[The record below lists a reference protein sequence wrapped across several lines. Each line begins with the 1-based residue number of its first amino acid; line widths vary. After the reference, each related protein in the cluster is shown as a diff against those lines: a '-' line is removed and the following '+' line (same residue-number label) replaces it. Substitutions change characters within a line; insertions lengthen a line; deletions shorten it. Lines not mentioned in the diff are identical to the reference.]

1 MISSSGMQDDNHIFH
16 SCDTVKIVGGFPL
29 AGKGWFTLATVFKML
44 AHLRW
49 NMVFLYSDWRGCQH
63 RLLTCPV
70 ARAIWVVYVVTLG
83 IINWNFLSHFQC
95 VFYPGE
101 PELYPPHCIR
111 LGLTIVDI
119 GVQCMMYAL
128 SLRILLLF
136 DGSHG
141 IEYTTNTSTKRK
153 VDLLVFVAILQMH
166 LPLVEV
172 GFMPI

>member
-49 NMVFLYSDWRGCQH
+49 NMVFLYSDRRGCQH

-101 PELYPPHCIR
+101 PSPLYKVVFVNLR
-111 LGLTIVDI
+111 SGL
-119 GVQCMMYAL
+119 CYNYSL
-128 SLRILLLF
+128 SYGLLF
-136 DGSHG
+136 DALHG
-141 IEYTTNTSTKRK
+141 VFYHVRYVGWRK
-153 VDLLVFVAILQMH
+153 IWFWQFSQLFRGHVDLW
-166 LPLVEV
+166 
-172 GFMPI
+172 GFAVMSA

>member
-1 MISSSGMQDDNHIFH
+1 
-16 SCDTVKIVGGFPL
+16 
-29 AGKGWFTLATVFKML
+29 ML
-44 AHLRW
+44 D
-49 NMVFLYSDWRGCQH
+49 F
-63 RLLTCPV
+63 
-70 ARAIWVVYVVTLG
+70 
-83 IINWNFLSHFQC
+83 
-95 VFYPGE
+95 
-101 PELYPPHCIR
+101 YPPHCIR

-141 IEYTTNTSTKRK
+141 MEYTTNTSTKRK